1 MEVQDTMEMVVRDG
15 VRFLESLTRHY
26 GQDEGMRIW
35 DGIGEVV
42 GNEVKGQIFFA
53 MLTGESSNRVKFVQ
67 KAGSQAGNSG
77 NAVAI
82 IKAIRH
88 ASGCGLK
95 EAKDKHDL
103 AFQHPVYVDCY
114 DSDSARN
121 LVRDLRN
128 MGCTV

>member
-1 MEVQDTMEMVVRDG
+1 MMELQDSMEMVVRDG
-15 VRFLESLTRHY
+15 IRFLESLTRHY

-35 DGIGEVV
+35 DSLGEVI

-67 KAGSQAGNSG
+67 KVGNSG

-95 EAKDKHDL
+95 EAKDKHDES
-103 AFQHPVYVDCY
+103 FQHHVYVDCY
-114 DSDSARN
+114 NGDAART
-121 LVRDLRN
+121 LVQDLRS